1 MSMSTP
7 AVTKEAPAVSTP
19 DREPTSRFLPTGKNY
34 RLTGELPEKLDVAAT
49 QLVDDGEHVP
59 AVIRE
64 EREKETQVP
73 PVKEGESATP
83 GASETA
89 AGSEPA
95 KPPQKTAATSE
106 NRWAK
111 ITRENRELRERLER
125 LEKPPQ
131 REAQQESQPVTETKP
146 KANLK
151 PKIDD
156 VDLKTNQPKFKSFAE
171 YEEAKDQWLVEE
183 GERRAVEKFSQ
194 TTQASEQDRQ
204 KQAIQQGLTE
214 HVTKQREV
222 HPDYDAT
229 MEAVLGTKEADG
241 RSAIFY
247 QDGSHFDRF
256 FLAQPDRGV
265 SLLYHLAKNINDPAI
280 REIFARNPQGTDYK
294 LGQIDQI
301 SRLAVVAHSVDAA
314 QAKPTAVTPVAESS
328 VKPVT
333 QAPRPPHQT
342 CGKGAV
348 GKDPVAEAVETGD
361 SESYIREENRRA
373 LERRKKGY

>member
-1 MSMSTP
+1 MSTP
-7 AVTKEAPAVSTP
+7 AVTKEASAVSTP

-83 GASETA
+83 NASETA

-95 KPPQKTAATSE
+95 KPAQKTAATSE

-131 REAQQESQPVTETKP
+131 RETVQESQPATETKP
-146 KANLK
+146 KTNLK

-156 VDLKTNQPKFKSFAE
+156 VDPKTNQPKFKSFAE

-204 KQAIQQGLTE
+204 RQAIQQGLTE

-229 MEAVLGTKEADG
+229 MEAALGTKEADG

-265 SLLYHLAKNINDPAI
+265 SLLYHLAKNIDDPAI

-294 LGQIDQI
+294 LGQIEQI
-301 SRLAVVAHSVDAA
+301 SRLAVLANTYLSGE
-314 QAKPTAVTPVAESS
+314 AKPNAKSAVTETTS

-342 CGKGAV
+342 SGKGAV
-348 GKDPVAEAVETGD
+348 GKDPVAEALETGD

-373 LERRKKGY
+373 LERRKKGK

>member
-64 EREKETQVP
+64 ERERERVEPQVP

-95 KPPQKTAATSE
+95 KPAQKTAATSE

-131 REAQQESQPVTETKP
+131 RETVQESQPATETKP

-151 PKIDD
+151 PR
-156 VDLKTNQPKFKSFAE
+156 S
-171 YEEAKDQWLVEE
+171 EEH
-183 GERRAVEKFSQ
+183 
-194 TTQASEQDRQ
+194 TSELQ
-204 KQAIQQGLTE
+204 
-214 HVTKQREV
+214 
-222 HPDYDAT
+222 
-229 MEAVLGTKEADG
+229 
-241 RSAIFY
+241 S
-247 QDGSHFDRF
+247 
-256 FLAQPDRGV
+256 
-265 SLLYHLAKNINDPAI
+265 
-280 REIFARNPQGTDYK
+280 
-294 LGQIDQI
+294 
-301 SRLAVVAHSVDAA
+301 
-314 QAKPTAVTPVAESS
+314 
-328 VKPVT
+328 
-333 QAPRPPHQT
+333 PR
-342 CGKGAV
+342 
-348 GKDPVAEAVETGD
+348 
-361 SESYIREENRRA
+361 
-373 LERRKKGY
+373 

>member
-1 MSMSTP
+1 MSTP
-7 AVTKEAPAVSTP
+7 AVTPEAPAVSTASVRP
-19 DREPTSRFLPTGKNY
+19 AVRQSEHATIPSTDKHY
-34 RLTGELPEKLDVAAT
+34 RLTGEMPEAKLAEAEPKT
-49 QLVDDGEHVP
+49 ET
-59 AVIRE
+59 
-64 EREKETQVP
+64 TQVP

-95 KPPQKTAATSE
+95 KPAQKTAATSE

-131 REAQQESQPVTETKP
+131 REAQQESQPATEAKP
-146 KANLK
+146 KTNLK

-156 VDLKTNQPKFKSFAE
+156 VDPKTNQPKFKSFAE

-214 HVTKQREV
+214 HVTKAREA

-229 MEAVLGTKEADG
+229 MEAALGTKEADG

-265 SLLYHLAKNINDPAI
+265 SLLYHLAKNIDDPAV

-294 LGQIDQI
+294 LGQIEQI
-301 SRLAVVAHSVDAA
+301 SRLAVVAHGVDAA
-314 QAKPTAVTPVAESS
+314 TTKSATNANAATETTS

-342 CGKGAV
+342 SGKGAV
-348 GKDPVAEAVETGD
+348 GKDPIAEAVETGD
-361 SESYIREENRRA
+361 SESYIREQNRRA

>member
-1 MSMSTP
+1 MSTP
-7 AVTKEAPAVSTP
+7 AVTKETPAVSTP
-19 DREPTSRFLPTGKNY
+19 EREATSNFLPTGKNY

-83 GASETA
+83 ESEIA

-95 KPPQKTAATSE
+95 KPLQKTTATSE

-125 LEKPPQ
+125 LEAPK
-131 REAQQESQPVTETKP
+131 RETVQESQPVIETKP
-146 KANLK
+146 KTNLK

-156 VDLKTNQPKFKSFAE
+156 VDPKTNQPKFKSFAE

-194 TTQASEQDRQ
+194 TTQASEQNRQ

-265 SLLYHLAKNINDPAI
+265 SLLYHLAKNIDDPAI

-301 SRLAVVAHSVDAA
+301 SRLAVLAHSVGA
-314 QAKPTAVTPVAESS
+314 QAKPANAATETTS

-342 CGKGAV
+342 SGKGAV
-348 GKDPVAEAVETGD
+348 GKDPIAEAVETGD

-373 LERRKKGY
+373 LERRKKGK